1 MKPTHVQRYIDVFES
16 LTPLTLQS
24 LEDCFAED
32 ARFVDPFNDVRG
44 HAAIRAVFAHM
55 FEQCEQPVF
64 RVGESVSGDGVAYLR
79 WTFAFGPAGRRRT
92 IEGVSRVSLDAA
104 GLVEEHIDYWDP
116 ASQLYESI
124 PFLGGLL
131 RRLRR
136 KLSADGHQQHTRKP
150 DHTRFAT
157 ER

>member
-1 MKPTHVQRYIDVFES
+1 MSPLEHYIDAFERLSPDS
-16 LTPLTLQS
+16 LDS
-24 LEDCFAED
+24 LIERFSDE

-44 HAAIRAVFAHM
+44 RDGIRAVFTHM

-79 WTFAFGPAGRRRT
+79 WTFAFGPADRRRT
-92 IEGVSRVSLDAA
+92 IEGASRVSLDAA

-136 KLSADGHQQHTRKP
+136 KLSANGQQQHTRKP
-150 DHTRFAT
+150 DHSRFAT